1 MRLSGAGRDDSTSV
15 KARCT
20 DKILKT
26 SKTNNKVEEEQTK
39 DRKYFDRREKR
50 LKITANNCK
59 TNSTHQNTKKT
70 LEVTTP

>member
-1 MRLSGAGRDDSTSV
+1 MPLSGASRDDSTSV

-20 DKILKT
+20 YKILKT
-26 SKTNNKVEEEQTK
+26 SKTNNKVEEERTT
-39 DRKYFDRREKR
+39 DDHFDRREKR

-59 TNSTHQNTKKT
+59 TNPTHLNTKKT